1 MPGRAPNVAE
11 RLGVAE
17 DYILADARPAGSQTQ
32 GLATG
37 RMYKVENI
45 NDEQLGALAGRR
57 VEVIGHIDAE
67 TSDVRPGGAPAPD
80 RNPVSP
86 DAIDLPEFEAR
97 SIRQVEGTCP
107 AVPVTSPAPAN
118 SPVR

>member
-1 MPGRAPNVAE
+1 VAE

-17 DYILADARPAGSQTQ
+17 DYIIADARPQGSQAQ

-37 RMYKVENI
+37 RMYKVEQI
-45 NDEQLGALAGRR
+45 DDEQLQKLVGRR
-57 VEVIGHIDAE
+57 VEVTGRIDADADDA
-67 TSDVRPGGAPAPD
+67 TPSGAPARD

-86 DAIDLPEFEAR
+86 DDIELPEFEAS

-107 AVPVTSPAPAN
+107 SAPAAAP
-118 SPVR
+118 SSTPSR